1 MANIAIIG
9 NYRGRSVS
17 PLFYG
22 GHFLDRP
29 LFSLFFYFLL
39 PDISKKFLV
48 IMMKG
53 KKISRVK
60 VGVV

>member
-1 MANIAIIG
+1 MV
-9 NYRGRSVS
+9 RS
-17 PLFYG
+17 LFFIFYET
-22 GHFLDRP
+22 LVCP